1 MGYGAT
7 EQDRPEPNNFYRK
20 YQMAKADINQTVEL
34 MTDSVIKLNSRNT
47 DLEQL
52 FEKAEDLELNAD
64 EFATRGFS
72 SWSSRFL

>member
-7 EQDRPEPNNFYRK
+7 EKERPEPNKFYRK
-20 YQMAKADINQTVEL
+20 YQMAKADMNQTVEI
-34 MTDSVIKLNSRNT
+34 MNDSVIKLNSRNT

-64 EFATRGFS
+64 EFATRGLS
-72 SWSSRFL
+72 C